1 MERVSTVPRT
11 FAGHLRETA
20 EMIKI
25 QHTVFALPFALIAL
39 VTASGSGW
47 PAPPVWLW
55 VLVAMVAARTAAMT
69 FNRLADHGIDAA
81 NPRTS
86 GRALPAGR
94 LGRPFAWGVTALS
107 VAVLV
112 LAAGMLNRTC
122 LVLSPVAVAVLLG
135 YSLSKRF
142 TTWAHVWLGL
152 SLGLAPVGAWLAVS
166 GRLAPAPLVL
176 GVAVSLW
183 AAGFDIIYS
192 LQDKAFDREHGLFSA
207 PAQLGARRALLLA
220 RGGHLLALAGFSVFA
235 AIAGGGALRALAVV
249 AAAGL
254 LAWQHHL
261 VAPDDLS
268 RVNAAFFTTNGILSV
283 LMCALFVLA
292 KLTAGP

>member
-1 MERVSTVPRT
+1 MERVSAVPRA
-11 FAGHLRETA
+11 FVAHLRETA

-39 VTASGSGW
+39 ITAAGSSW
-47 PAPPVWLW
+47 PELRVWLW

-69 FNRLADHGIDAA
+69 FNRLADHRYDAA

-86 GRALPAGR
+86 ARALPAGR
-94 LGRPFAWGVTALS
+94 LGRRFAWGVTTLS
-107 VAVLV
+107 VAVLM

-122 LVLSPVAVAVLLG
+122 LLLSPVAVAVLLG
-135 YSLSKRF
+135 YSFAKRF

-152 SLGLAPVGAWLAVS
+152 SLGMAPAAAWLAVT

-176 GVAVSLW
+176 GAAVSLW
-183 AAGFDIIYS
+183 VAGFDIIYS
-192 LQDKAFDREHGLFSA
+192 LQDKAFDRAHGLFSA
-207 PAQLGARRALLLA
+207 PARLGADRALWLA
-220 RGGHLLALAGFSVFA
+220 RGGHLLALAGFAVFA
-235 AIAGGGALRALAVV
+235 AMAGGGVLRAAAVV

-254 LAWQHHL
+254 LVWQHRL
-261 VAPDDLS
+261 VKPDDLS
-268 RVNAAFFTTNGILSV
+268 RVDAAFFTTNGILSV
-283 LMCALFVLA
+283 LMCVLFMLA